1 MSQGDL
7 TQDPHDPDAETRSTE
22 QINSDETEIAAPSA
36 TSELAELIVAERRG
50 ERKES
55 VDAEEQVELAAED
68 ENAKIDWSIVVP
80 LLVVV
85 AAVVAWGLLATDSF
99 SRFADTSFSWVI
111 NNLGWAFVLFG
122 TIFVFFVL
130 VIAFSNFGTIRLGK
144 SDEQP
149 EFRTSSWIAMMFA
162 AGMGIGLMFYGA
174 SEPLAM
180 YRDGVPGH
188 QPHEVGTALAQTMFH
203 WSLHPWA
210 IYAILGLAIAYSTFR
225 LGRKQLLSSAFIP
238 LIGEKGVNGF
248 WGKLIDGFAIFA
260 TIFGTACSLGLG
272 AMQISSGLNASG
284 FVDSPSTKLTVGIVS
299 VLTLAFLLSAM
310 SGVGKGIQ
318 WLSNFNMAIAAL
330 LAIFVFVFGPT
341 VSTLN
346 FLPTGVGAYLSQ
358 FFEMAGRTAENQNGE
373 AGDFLSGWTIFYW
386 AWWIAWTPFVGMFIA
401 RISRGRTLRQF
412 VIVTI
417 VVPTTVLILA
427 FTIFGGTTISFN
439 RDNIPGFDGTSST
452 ESVLY
457 AMFEQLPLYSIT
469 SVLLIVILSI
479 FFITSADSASVV
491 MGTMSS
497 KGDPAPKKLIVLFWG
512 ACMMGIAVVM
522 LLTGGE
528 DALSGLQSL
537 TILSALPFSV
547 ILIFIG
553 IAFLRDLTTDPL
565 AIRNTYA
572 RSAMRAA
579 VIKGLEEYGDD
590 FELTVNQADEGK
602 GAGAD
607 FDSTAAH
614 VTDWYQR
621 TNEDGE
627 NVGYDY
633 ETGTWADGYEAEDS
647 DSESESGSKK
657 D

>member
-99 SRFADTSFSWVI
+99 SSFADTSFSWVI

-210 IYAILGLAIAYSTFR
+210 IYAVLGLAIAYSTFR

-386 AWWIAWTPFVGMFIA
+386 AWWISWSPFVGTFLA
-401 RISRGRTLRQF
+401 RISRGRTIREFCLG
-412 VIVTI
+412 VMLI
-417 VVPTTVLILA
+417 PAGLSTVWFA
-427 FTIFGGTTISFN
+427 IFGGTAIKFEQEGRS
-439 RDNIPGFDGTSST
+439 IYGEGTS
-452 ESVLY
+452 E
-457 AMFEQLPLYSIT
+457 EQLFN
-469 SVLLIVILSI
+469 LLHQLPGGFYIGIFAVILLGT
-479 FFITSADSASVV
+479 FFITSADSASTV
-491 MGTMSS
+491 MASMSQNGKSDANPWIAAVWGLGTAFV
-497 KGDPAPKKLIVLFWG
+497 GLTLLI
-512 ACMMGIAVVM
+512 A
-522 LLTGGE
+522 GGS
-528 DALSGLQSL
+528 DALGALQSV
-537 TILSALPFSV
+537 TIVAATPFLL
-547 ILIFIG
+547 ILILLMFAIVKDVSNDT
-553 IAFLRDLTTDPL
+553 IYLDKKEQDRFNRQL
-565 AIRNTYA
+565 AIERRMHRDQLELDRKKEQVKRMLRPRN
-572 RSAMRAA
+572 
-579 VIKGLEEYGDD
+579 
-590 FELTVNQADEGK
+590 
-602 GAGAD
+602 
-607 FDSTAAH
+607 
-614 VTDWYQR
+614 
-621 TNEDGE
+621 
-627 NVGYDY
+627 
-633 ETGTWADGYEAEDS
+633 
-647 DSESESGSKK
+647 
-657 D
+657 

>member
-99 SRFADTSFSWVI
+99 SSFADTSFSWVI

-386 AWWIAWTPFVGMFIA
+386 AWWISWSPFVGTFLA
-401 RISRGRTLRQF
+401 RISRGRTIREFCLG
-412 VIVTI
+412 VMLI
-417 VVPTTVLILA
+417 PAGLSTVWFA
-427 FTIFGGTTISFN
+427 IFGGTAIKFEQDGRS
-439 RDNIPGFDGTSST
+439 IYGEGTS
-452 ESVLY
+452 E
-457 AMFEQLPLYSIT
+457 EQLFN
-469 SVLLIVILSI
+469 LLHQLPGGFYIGIFAVILLGT
-479 FFITSADSASVV
+479 FFITSADSASTV
-491 MGTMSS
+491 MASMSQNGKSDANPWIAAVLGLGTAFV
-497 KGDPAPKKLIVLFWG
+497 GLTLLI
-512 ACMMGIAVVM
+512 A
-522 LLTGGE
+522 GGS
-528 DALSGLQSL
+528 DALGALQSV
-537 TILSALPFSV
+537 TIVAATPFLL
-547 ILIFIG
+547 ILVLLMFAIVKDVSNDTIYLDKKEQDRFN
-553 IAFLRDLTTDPL
+553 RQL
-565 AIRNTYA
+565 AIERRMHRDQLELDRKKEQVKRMLRPRN
-572 RSAMRAA
+572 
-579 VIKGLEEYGDD
+579 
-590 FELTVNQADEGK
+590 
-602 GAGAD
+602 
-607 FDSTAAH
+607 
-614 VTDWYQR
+614 
-621 TNEDGE
+621 
-627 NVGYDY
+627 
-633 ETGTWADGYEAEDS
+633 
-647 DSESESGSKK
+647 
-657 D
+657 

>member
-22 QINSDETEIAAPSA
+22 LTNSDEVGPAAPSA

-50 ERKES
+50 ERKKS

-85 AAVVAWGLLATDSF
+85 TAVVAWGLLAKDSF
-99 SRFADTSFSWVI
+99 SSFADTSFSWVI

-144 SDEQP
+144 ADEQP
-149 EFRTSSWIAMMFA
+149 EFRTSSWVAMMFA

-174 SEPLAM
+174 SEPLSM

-238 LIGEKGVNGF
+238 LIGEKAANGF
-248 WGKLIDGFAIFA
+248 WGKLIDGLAIFA

-284 FVDSPSTKLTVGIVS
+284 FVESPSTKLTIGIVS

-318 WLSNFNMAIAAL
+318 WLSNFNMGVAAL

-346 FLPTGVGAYLSQ
+346 FLPTGIGAYLSQ

-386 AWWIAWTPFVGMFIA
+386 AWWISWSPFVGTFLA
-401 RISRGRTLRQF
+401 RISRGRTIREFCLG
-412 VIVTI
+412 VMLI
-417 VVPTTVLILA
+417 PAGLSTVWFA
-427 FTIFGGTTISFN
+427 IFGGTAIK
-439 RDNIPGFDGTSST
+439 
-452 ESVLY
+452 
-457 AMFEQLPLYSIT
+457 FEQEGRSIYGEGTAEEQLFNLLHALPGGFYIG
-469 SVLLIVILSI
+469 IFAVILLGT
-479 FFITSADSASVV
+479 FFITSADSASTV
-491 MGTMSS
+491 MASMSQNGKSDANPWIAAVWGLGTAFV
-497 KGDPAPKKLIVLFWG
+497 GLT
-512 ACMMGIAVVM
+512 
-522 LLTGGE
+522 LLTAGGS
-528 DALSGLQSL
+528 DALGALQSV
-537 TILSALPFSV
+537 TIVAATPFLL
-547 ILIFIG
+547 ILILLMFAIVKDVSNDT
-553 IAFLRDLTTDPL
+553 IYLDKKEQDRFNRQL
-565 AIRNTYA
+565 AIERRMHRDQVELEQKKEQVKRMLRPRN
-572 RSAMRAA
+572 
-579 VIKGLEEYGDD
+579 
-590 FELTVNQADEGK
+590 
-602 GAGAD
+602 
-607 FDSTAAH
+607 
-614 VTDWYQR
+614 
-621 TNEDGE
+621 
-627 NVGYDY
+627 
-633 ETGTWADGYEAEDS
+633 
-647 DSESESGSKK
+647 
-657 D
+657 